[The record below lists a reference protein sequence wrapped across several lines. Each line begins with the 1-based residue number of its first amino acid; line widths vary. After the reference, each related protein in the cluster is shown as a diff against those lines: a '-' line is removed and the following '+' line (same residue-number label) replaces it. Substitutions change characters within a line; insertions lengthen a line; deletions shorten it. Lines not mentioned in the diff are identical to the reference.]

1 MKINRKIMMIS
12 IIALMS
18 FTPLMSIVTSS
29 NGREVVEA
37 AAIIYHTVGQNRI
50 KVVKNTNFVNAQ
62 GTKQSAG
69 AERGVSY
76 PIYAIKNING
86 VPYLSVQKSNR
97 YWLPVSAIKGTVTY
111 KKDSFI
117 YTITANNNQAQIVK
131 PHATTASN
139 AGDITLLYDAYV
151 YNSEGKRVDN
161 GLGKYSI
168 SKGTRMRYYGIK
180 EIKGKKYYNIG
191 AGEYVNAGNV
201 KELTS
206 TSVKLHT
213 TTYPTTVSAKASL
226 SMPRGKNTIVL
237 KKVTYAYDA
246 KGKRMCDYLGYSC
259 IKKGTVLNYYG
270 TKKINGKTFYYIG
283 DNAYINSA
291 NVGKVINK

>member
-1 MKINRKIMMIS
+1 MTLDYLIRPKNNICELRIKSYNKSRIKRKVDIMKINRKIMMIS

-117 YTITANNNQAQIVK
+117 
-131 PHATTASN
+131 
-139 AGDITLLYDAYV
+139 LLPLIII
-151 YNSEGKRVDN
+151 KR
-161 GLGKYSI
+161 K
-168 SKGTRMRYYGIK
+168 
-180 EIKGKKYYNIG
+180 
-191 AGEYVNAGNV
+191 
-201 KELTS
+201 
-206 TSVKLHT
+206 
-213 TTYPTTVSAKASL
+213 
-226 SMPRGKNTIVL
+226 
-237 KKVTYAYDA
+237 
-246 KGKRMCDYLGYSC
+246 
-259 IKKGTVLNYYG
+259 
-270 TKKINGKTFYYIG
+270 
-283 DNAYINSA
+283 
-291 NVGKVINK
+291 